1 METVHDA
8 IDRMVMQSDLRDI
21 YHGIHVAGF
30 STLNESL
37 PAAANGTPTMEKGIE
52 AEFHLQLSD
61 NSKNEESLMEV
72 FKRYLRQNNYS
83 LGGTNVFSSAKL
95 TEKIRA
101 KGSSPRAV
109 CVRSNNSFPIDSSR
123 L

>member
-21 YHGIHVAGF
+21 YHGVHIAGF
-30 STLNESL
+30 AMLNDSL
-37 PAAANGTPTMEKGIE
+37 ASAANGTPTMEKAIE
-52 AEFHLQLSD
+52 TEFHLQLSD

-95 TEKIRA
+95 TEQIRA
-101 KGSSPRAV
+101 KGECICLPVIATY
-109 CVRSNNSFPIDSSR
+109 VR
-123 L
+123 